1 VQFLDLDPDLATQI
15 NATATGNTD
24 QAVELVPLLL
34 EVMKGGAGGE
44 VGPVVRLALEAHV
57 LQHSAH
63 ISQSSTGTA
72 CQIASV
78 RRNGRSLSKRDSR
91 QKKVSQ

>member
-1 VQFLDLDPDLATQI
+1 MDPDPATQI
-15 NATATGNTD
+15 NASATGNTD

-34 EVMKGGAGGE
+34 EVVKGGAGGE

-63 ISQSSTGTA
+63 ISSWKNNFQ
-72 CQIASV
+72 
-78 RRNGRSLSKRDSR
+78 RL
-91 QKKVSQ
+91 KVARKFF

>member
-1 VQFLDLDPDLATQI
+1 MEFLELDPDPATQI
-15 NATATGNTD
+15 NATATSNTD

-44 VGPVVRLALEAHV
+44 VGSVVRLALEAHV

-63 ISQSSTGTA
+63 ISQSSTGAA
-72 CQIASV
+72 CQIASD
-78 RRNGRSLSKRDSR
+78 RGHGQRLSKRDQGRKS
-91 QKKVSQ
+91 

>member
-1 VQFLDLDPDLATQI
+1 VKFLDLDPDPATQI

-57 LQHSAH
+57 LQHSVH
-63 ISQSSTGTA
+63 TVHHERIISKAKGGKTFFRR
-72 CQIASV
+72 SV
-78 RRNGRSLSKRDSR
+78 KLLIN
-91 QKKVSQ
+91 

>member
-1 VQFLDLDPDLATQI
+1 MQFLELDADPATQI

-24 QAVELVPLLL
+24 QAVKLVPLLL
-34 EVMKGGAGGE
+34 EVVKGGAGGE

-72 CQIASV
+72 CQIASE
-78 RRNGRSLSKRDSR
+78 RRHGQRLSKRDQGRKS
-91 QKKVSQ
+91 

>member
-1 VQFLDLDPDLATQI
+1 MQFLDLDPDPATQI

-44 VGPVVRLALEAHV
+44 VGPVVRLALETHV
-57 LQHSAH
+57 LQHSVH
-63 ISQSSTGTA
+63 TLHHYI
-72 CQIASV
+72 CE
-78 RRNGRSLSKRDSR
+78 RSML
-91 QKKVSQ
+91 